1 MHGVTS
7 NEQDIGWTESCKEV
21 SFNIE
26 GEEYLKKARE
36 AGEREEMPASS
47 QAAAIERRNERM
59 THEPPKLKTTLKT
72 PPKQATNPLQFV
84 KVGPCSLYRT
94 AQEQLQ
100 KVQEVKKI
108 KQEVR
113 DDPEDWQSNLDNWKS
128 SRRKRQEHII
138 ERVVEVKKLELEEHD
153 RQRRRNKTFSEMMEE
168 RGNRGR
174 KLSISLA
181 MYNDED
187 ANDLSDLGI
196 GTSSGKSSVSGDT
209 HDDTHSV
216 LSDRDSEIEKSH
228 SDVDNVTDVITS
240 TMITTTLPTT
250 MTTLATTSECNSD
263 NSAIATTIAMMTAET
278 ATAMPTATT
287 TITTS
292 TPTRK
297 IFSGFHDSHS
307 HNQEYDSAT
316 TATMSSPEPE
326 EYTYEGAIRG
336 YVSRVSQN
344 IPRRSLTGIDSKLE
358 ATKSSMNGSK
368 TNLND
373 DSSKSPLSM
382 VKVDILKRREVFE
395 KASQKSSDSKTNNRL
410 SGDFTGTKSIK
421 ERLSSLERQKYETEN
436 GDKTTNKTLNRLSG
450 DMSSIRER
458 LTHLEKQASERE
470 NKSSVHRKLSTED
483 LETVRP
489 LRERLSTLEKYS
501 SSDESSVPTTTNE
514 SRLRNGELTVKT
526 IKDRFSAFNDVARN
540 KDGADKRAPAH
551 ASKHPLCFRDQ
562 ENRVD
567 TSTPSERSSSPD
579 SEYRVPRA
587 VFHRSLDSLDADAS
601 SGPDTF
607 ERVQS
612 LEELD
617 YGRRYPASSS
627 SAELLNDTD
636 REDSGIHTAD
646 VSCSVSQAD
655 EPIDEEIAHHT
666 GGVIVESRR
675 EIIVEERVKLLPSSV
690 SSIIQK
696 DASMPNM
703 TVETPNDITTT
714 THLQFTSPRE
724 AVAVNKGTADSS
736 GKLSTNK
743 SQPHLETT
751 TNPNTS
757 RSYTLVCRAA
767 THPISKVPSR
777 EITSESFSK
786 SQTFGKDAAEL
797 KTDSEPSLNESVV
810 SASLK
815 LSIEQA
821 IPKFVGQM
829 KRQNLVK
836 EHSSSN
842 TLPSP
847 PSSDV
852 ILSAETYQLSFPSV
866 KTITT
871 PIGPSLET
879 NPPFSKPTSSR
890 TISKI
895 PTPLSRKIVKSSPSD
910 SVLISSALKTSPS
923 KESSAS
929 KKSSTNQ
936 TSSPIRRM
944 SETALPTCATI
955 VESSS
960 SPNPAEQFVLPSSPS
975 SRLISGN
982 TRRHE
987 ETLLPAERRR
997 TVVEVCEKVVV
1008 PQGKTPTPP
1017 VTPFITVNR
1026 LINADKQDSVIEE
1039 RIVIEKTDQEEAAA
1053 NRLMTS
1059 IVEHEQHETTEMST
1073 SVEMSA
1079 TIISTNT
1086 VTTKKSTVNSDVHD
1100 PSIAS
1105 IVKST
1110 VDRPLERSANL
1121 NLTKQEIGLVDTL
1134 HNPNPASPI
1143 SKQILPLTLSID
1155 EEIIADQS
1163 FLLNPPTSMEPPKEK
1178 PPPPPVDDDENPSP
1192 EPLKRLNSTRRIKK
1206 ELRTRR
1212 SDFLGIEGQ
1221 VNDDDLESELTLT
1234 KPPDMAAIL
1243 AEERRIEQLH
1253 RRSYDTDSNYEQDS
1267 SHERDSGVELGHV
1280 EDWTKQPVS
1289 PDMSQHSRQSSE
1301 PFGASVTSSE
1311 EDEITKKERE
1321 IMEVL
1326 EKEEQWRYGDIRE
1339 YNSDLGERL
1348 AHKLRELEE
1357 EKMQLEREAILRC
1370 NEDAFR
1376 KKDDNTRK
1384 QEDASSHEQQQQ
1396 QHDETAKQRETQAR
1410 TKEEAKEEEA
1420 KYVGDKRKDAELK
1433 MQSEQLRMQNEIE
1446 EKERRVVDACRKE
1459 ELRIRTMESQI
1470 REQENKAL
1478 VGAGLCNNEDEF
1490 PSGEVLRVEREL
1502 LQLEQEELKR
1512 QRNNLAYREQKQL
1525 RLAEQLQEQWKS
1537 LQDVAQNSIKNTQQ
1551 YKYHTPTVNY
1561 RSSMPNLQFQDLP
1574 RRRPPPPP
1582 IPLTKPRILDQR
1594 QRDVTIRNSR
1604 IPSADS
1610 IPQQVDASIRENA
1623 SATMLANH
1631 AGQQMSRQTLQALS
1645 AVPRPR
1651 IVQGDQWVQRRKSDV
1666 PRGAHDVNYQHWLIQ
1681 EAEQRRINERNQRS
1695 PARKSQP
1702 HVTGTSV
1709 PYNAPTRMDSKPLP
1723 DSIIQTLTQRVQ
1735 NKTQEKPLST
1745 RKRSEQVHTQEHLTT
1760 VQHQS
1765 PQYTLQSQ
1773 KTHNPP
1779 ITSNN
1784 GNQEKMLSVSGKKKC
1799 SHCGEEL
1806 GRGAAMIIESL
1817 RLFYHMECF
1826 KCCVCHVRLGDGLMG
1841 TDVRVRNHKLH
1852 CHNCYSSDDG
1862 VKFSCV

>member
-1 MHGVTS
+1 
-7 NEQDIGWTESCKEV
+7 
-21 SFNIE
+21 
-26 GEEYLKKARE
+26 
-36 AGEREEMPASS
+36 MPASS
-47 QAAAIERRNERM
+47 QTAASERRNERALT

-228 SDVDNVTDVITS
+228 SDVDNATDMTS
-240 TMITTTLPTT
+240 STTT
-250 MTTLATTSECNSD
+250 S
-263 NSAIATTIAMMTAET
+263 
-278 ATAMPTATT
+278 TATT
-287 TITTS
+287 TTAIIASTSATATMTSATTMLTATTDTS
-292 TPTRK
+292 TAIASTTAATATASTARK
-297 IFSGFHDSHS
+297 MFGGAYHGHLN
-307 HNQEYDSAT
+307 HNQEYDSGT
-316 TATMSSPEPE
+316 TATTSSPEPE

-358 ATKSSMNGSK
+358 VAKSSVNGSK

-373 DSSKSPLSM
+373 DSSKSPLSV

-395 KASQKSSDSKTNNRL
+395 KASQKSNDGKTNNRL

-436 GDKTTNKTLNRLSG
+436 GDKATSKTLNRLSG

-470 NKSSVHRKLSTED
+470 SKSSVHRKLSTED

-514 SRLRNGELTVKT
+514 SRSHNGELTART
-526 IKDRFSAFNDVARN
+526 IKDRLSALDASRG
-540 KDGADKRAPAH
+540 KDTMDKRGPVVH
-551 ASKHPLCFRDQ
+551 VGKHPLCFRDP

-617 YGRRYPASSS
+617 YGRQYPASSS

-655 EPIDEEIAHHT
+655 EPIDEEIVQHT
-666 GGVIVESRR
+666 GGAIIERR
-675 EIIVEERVKLLPSSV
+675 EVIEERVKTT
-690 SSIIQK
+690 SIVQE
-696 DASMPNM
+696 DASTSGT
-703 TVETPNDITTT
+703 TVEAPNDTATAN
-714 THLQFTSPRE
+714 HSQFTNHRE
-724 AVAVNKGTADSS
+724 AVAVNKGTADIS

-743 SQPHLETT
+743 SQPQSHIETI
-751 TNPNTS
+751 TNSNTL
-757 RSYTLVCRAA
+757 RSHTSVPRAI
-767 THPISKVPSR
+767 THPSSKVPPR
-777 EITSESFSK
+777 ETTVPESFSK
-786 SQTFGKDAAEL
+786 VRAFGKDTVEF
-797 KTDSEPSLNESVV
+797 KTDCESSPNESVV

-815 LSIEQA
+815 LCIEQA
-821 IPKFVGQM
+821 RPKFVGQA
-829 KRQNLVK
+829 KRQNLSK
-836 EHSSSN
+836 EPLSS
-842 TLPSP
+842 LPQSQP
-847 PSSDV
+847 CSDT
-852 ILSAETYQLSFPSV
+852 IPSAETYQLSFPAV
-866 KTITT
+866 RATTIPT
-871 PIGPSLET
+871 SLPLEAS
-879 NPPFSKPTSSR
+879 PVSKPASCR
-890 TISKI
+890 TTSKI
-895 PTPLSRKIVKSSPSD
+895 PTPLSRKAAKSSPTSPD
-910 SVLISSALKTSPS
+910 SVLISPISKTSPS
-923 KESSAS
+923 KAHSAS
-929 KKSSTNQ
+929 NKPSTSQ
-936 TSSPIRRM
+936 SPCPIRRT
-944 SETALPTCATI
+944 SEPATT
-955 VESSS
+955 VELS
-960 SPNPAEQFVLPSSPS
+960 SPLSPQASSVEPPPSPS
-975 SRLISGN
+975 SRLPPASV
-982 TRRHE
+982 RRHE
-987 ETLLPAERRR
+987 DTLLSPERRR

-1008 PQGKTPTPP
+1008 PQGKAPASPP
-1017 VTPFITVNR
+1017 VTPFITVNCVS
-1026 LINADKQDSVIEE
+1026 ASDKRTTPVAEE
-1039 RIVIEKTDQEEAAA
+1039 RIVIEKADLEEEATAVA
-1053 NRLMTS
+1053 NRPAAPA
-1059 IVEHEQHETTEMST
+1059 VENKQQETTET
-1073 SVEMSA
+1073 SASVGMPA
-1079 TIISTNT
+1079 A
-1086 VTTKKSTVNSDVHD
+1086 VTMKKCDVDVDVHD
-1100 PSIAS
+1100 APNTMVATP
-1105 IVKST
+1105 T
-1110 VDRPLERSANL
+1110 VGQPLERPTNL
-1121 NLTKQEIGLVDTL
+1121 SLAKQEVNLADTL
-1134 HNPNPASPI
+1134 NIPSPTSPI
-1143 SKQILPLTLSID
+1143 SKQILPLTLSNN

-1163 FLLNPPTSMEPPKEK
+1163 FLLSPPTSVEPPKEK
-1178 PPPPPVDDDENPSP
+1178 PPPPPVDVSDEETPPP
-1192 EPLKRLNSTRRIKK
+1192 ELLKRLNSTRRIKK

-1212 SDFLGIEGQ
+1212 SDFLGIEG
-1221 VNDDDLESELTLT
+1221 VNDDDLEPELTLT

-1280 EDWTKQPVS
+1280 EDWAKQPVS

-1321 IMEVL
+1321 IIEVL
-1326 EKEEQWRYGDIRE
+1326 EKEEQWRYGDNRE
-1339 YNSDLGERL
+1339 YNSDLGEKL

-1376 KKDDNTRK
+1376 KRDDSARK
-1384 QEDASSHEQQQQ
+1384 QEDSSHEQPQQ
-1396 QHDETAKQRETQAR
+1396 QHDETAKQRETQAQM
-1410 TKEEAKEEEA
+1410 TEEEA
-1420 KYVGDKRKDAELK
+1420 KYIGDKRKDEELES
-1433 MQSEQLRMQNEIE
+1433 QSEQLRMQNEIE
-1446 EKERRVVDACRKE
+1446 AKERRVADACRKE
-1459 ELRIRTMESQI
+1459 EMRIRTMESQI

-1478 VGAGLCNNEDEF
+1478 VGAGLSSNEDEF

-1512 QRNNLAYREQKQL
+1512 QRNNLVYREQKQL

-1537 LQDVAQNSIKNTQQ
+1537 LQDVAQNSIKNNTQQ
-1551 YKYHTPTVNY
+1551 YKYHTPAVNY
-1561 RSSMPNLQFQDLP
+1561 RSSMPNLQFQDAS

-1582 IPLTKPRILDQR
+1582 IPLSKPRMLDQR

-1623 SATMLANH
+1623 VQTTLGNH
-1631 AGQQMSRQTLQALS
+1631 TGQQMSRQTLQALS

-1709 PYNAPTRMDSKPLP
+1709 PYNAPIRADSKPLP

-1735 NKTQEKPLST
+1735 NKTQEKPLLT
-1745 RKRSEQVHTQEHLTT
+1745 RRRPEQVHNQEHLT

-1773 KTHNPP
+1773 KTQHAP
-1779 ITSNN
+1779 IANNN

>member
-1 MHGVTS
+1 
-7 NEQDIGWTESCKEV
+7 
-21 SFNIE
+21 
-26 GEEYLKKARE
+26 
-36 AGEREEMPASS
+36 MPASS
-47 QAAAIERRNERM
+47 QAAAAERRNEKM
-59 THEPPKLKTTLKT
+59 QTHEPPKLKTTLKT

-181 MYNDED
+181 VYNDED

-228 SDVDNVTDVITS
+228 SDVDNITDVSS
-240 TMITTTLPTT
+240 TTTISTTLPTT
-250 MTTLATTSECNSD
+250 VTTIATTSG
-263 NSAIATTIAMMTAET
+263 IATIATATTMAMTTAE
-278 ATAMPTATT
+278 ATAVIPTATT

-297 IFSGFHDSHS
+297 LFSGFHGSHS

-316 TATMSSPEPE
+316 TATVSSPEPE

-358 ATKSSMNGSK
+358 TTKSSMNGSK

-373 DSSKSPLSM
+373 DSSKSSLSV

-395 KASQKSSDSKTNNRL
+395 KASQKNNDNKTNNRL

-514 SRLRNGELTVKT
+514 SRSRNGELTTRT
-526 IKDRFSAFNDVARN
+526 IKDRFNTFNDVGRN
-540 KDGADKRAPAH
+540 KDVADKRGPAH
-551 ASKHPLCFRDQ
+551 VGKHPLCFRDQ

-579 SEYRVPRA
+579 SEYRIPRA

-666 GGVIVESRR
+666 GGAIVEPRR
-675 EIIVEERVKLLPSSV
+675 EVIVEERIKLLPSSV
-690 SSIIQK
+690 SSMIQE
-696 DASMPNM
+696 DAPNM
-703 TVETPNDITTT
+703 TVEASSDTTT
-714 THLQFTSPRE
+714 ATHLQFTSSRE
-724 AVAVNKGTADSS
+724 AVAVNK
-736 GKLSTNK
+736 
-743 SQPHLETT
+743 
-751 TNPNTS
+751 
-757 RSYTLVCRAA
+757 
-767 THPISKVPSR
+767 
-777 EITSESFSK
+777 
-786 SQTFGKDAAEL
+786 
-797 KTDSEPSLNESVV
+797 
-810 SASLK
+810 
-815 LSIEQA
+815 
-821 IPKFVGQM
+821 
-829 KRQNLVK
+829 
-836 EHSSSN
+836 
-842 TLPSP
+842 
-847 PSSDV
+847 
-852 ILSAETYQLSFPSV
+852 
-866 KTITT
+866 
-871 PIGPSLET
+871 
-879 NPPFSKPTSSR
+879 
-890 TISKI
+890 
-895 PTPLSRKIVKSSPSD
+895 
-910 SVLISSALKTSPS
+910 
-923 KESSAS
+923 
-929 KKSSTNQ
+929 
-936 TSSPIRRM
+936 
-944 SETALPTCATI
+944 
-955 VESSS
+955 
-960 SPNPAEQFVLPSSPS
+960 
-975 SRLISGN
+975 
-982 TRRHE
+982 
-987 ETLLPAERRR
+987 
-997 TVVEVCEKVVV
+997 
-1008 PQGKTPTPP
+1008 
-1017 VTPFITVNR
+1017 
-1026 LINADKQDSVIEE
+1026 E
-1039 RIVIEKTDQEEAAA
+1039 RIVIEKTDQEEATA
-1053 NRLMTS
+1053 NRLVAS
-1059 IVEHEQHETTEMST
+1059 VVEHEQHETTETSI

-1079 TIISTNT
+1079 TTISTNT
-1086 VTTKKSTVNSDVHD
+1086 VTTKKCLVDSDVHD
-1100 PSIAS
+1100 TSSIAT

-1110 VDRPLERSANL
+1110 VDHPLERSANL
-1121 NLTKQEIGLVDTL
+1121 DLTKQEVGLVDTL
-1134 HNPNPASPI
+1134 CISNPASPI
-1143 SKQILPLTLSID
+1143 SKQIPPLTLSND

-1163 FLLNPPTSMEPPKEK
+1163 FLLNPPTSVEPPKEK

-1221 VNDDDLESELTLT
+1221 VNDDDLEPELTLT

-1376 KKDDNTRK
+1376 KKDDNARK

-1396 QHDETAKQRETQAR
+1396 QHDETAKQREIQAR
-1410 TKEEAKEEEA
+1410 TKEEVEKEEA
-1420 KYVGDKRKDAELK
+1420 KYIGDKRKDGELK

-1446 EKERRVVDACRKE
+1446 EKERRVADACRKE

-1478 VGAGLCNNEDEF
+1478 VGAGLRNNEDEF

-1512 QRNNLAYREQKQL
+1512 QRNNLAYHEQKQL

-1551 YKYHTPTVNY
+1551 YKYHTPTMNY

-1574 RRRPPPPP
+1574 RRRPPPPPP

-1623 SATMLANH
+1623 STTMLANH

-1666 PRGAHDVNYQHWLIQ
+1666 PRGAYDVNYQHWLIQ

-1702 HVTGTSV
+1702 HVTGTSIL
-1709 PYNAPTRMDSKPLP
+1709 YNAPTRTDSKPLP

-1773 KTHNPP
+1773 KTHNSP

>member
-1 MHGVTS
+1 
-7 NEQDIGWTESCKEV
+7 
-21 SFNIE
+21 
-26 GEEYLKKARE
+26 
-36 AGEREEMPASS
+36 MPASS
-47 QAAAIERRNERM
+47 QAAATERRNERTL

-84 KVGPCSLYRT
+84 KVGPCSLYQT

-181 MYNDED
+181 MYNDDD

-228 SDVDNVTDVITS
+228 SDVDNITDGISS
-240 TMITTTLPTT
+240 TMTITATLPTT
-250 MTTLATTSECNSD
+250 ATTVTTTSEIA
-263 NSAIATTIAMMTAET
+263 SATITTAE
-278 ATAMPTATT
+278 AITT
-287 TITTS
+287 TSTVTTS

-297 IFSGFHDSHS
+297 VFSGGFHGSHN

-316 TATMSSPEPE
+316 TATTSSPEPE

-368 TNLND
+368 TSLND
-373 DSSKSPLSM
+373 DSTNKSPLSV

-395 KASQKSSDSKTNNRL
+395 KASQKSNDSKTNNRL

-436 GDKTTNKTLNRLSG
+436 GDKAANKSLNRLSG

-501 SSDESSVPTTTNE
+501 SSDESSVPTSTNE
-514 SRLRNGELTVKT
+514 SRSRNGELTART
-526 IKDRFSAFNDVARN
+526 IKDRFISTFNDAGRN
-540 KDGADKRAPAH
+540 KDATDKRGPAH
-551 ASKHPLCFRDQ
+551 VGKHPLCFRDQ

-655 EPIDEEIAHHT
+655 EPIDEEIVHHT
-666 GGVIVESRR
+666 GGTIIEPRR
-675 EIIVEERVKLLPSSV
+675 EVIVEERVKLLPSSAT
-690 SSIIQK
+690 SIVQE
-696 DASMPNM
+696 DTSAANM
-703 TVETPNDITTT
+703 TVEAPNDTTT
-714 THLQFTSPRE
+714 ATHSQFTSSRE

-743 SQPHLETT
+743 SQPHIETT
-751 TNPNTS
+751 TNPNTLQS
-757 RSYTLVCRAA
+757 HTSVSCPA
-767 THPISKVPSR
+767 THPSPNRAPPR
-777 EITSESFSK
+777 EITPESFSK
-786 SQTFGKDAAEL
+786 SRTFGKDAAEL
-797 KTDSEPSLNESVV
+797 KTDSEPNLNESIV

-821 IPKFVGQM
+821 RPKFVGQT

-836 EHSSSN
+836 EHFSTN
-842 TLPSP
+842 ALPSP
-847 PSSDV
+847 APLDV
-852 ILSAETYQLSFPSV
+852 VLSAETYQLSFPSV
-866 KTITT
+866 RTTT
-871 PIGPSLET
+871 PIGPTVEANPSL
-879 NPPFSKPTSSR
+879 SKPTSSR

-895 PTPLSRKIVKSSPSD
+895 PTPLSRKIAKSSSGQD
-910 SVLISSALKTSPS
+910 SVLTTSALKASPS
-923 KESSAS
+923 KAS
-929 KKSSTNQ
+929 NKSLTTYQ
-936 TSSPIRRM
+936 TSSPIWRT
-944 SETALPTCATI
+944 SETTLPTSS
-955 VESSS
+955 VEFFS
-960 SPNPAEQFVLPSSPS
+960 SPTSIQSSPTEQPVLPSSPS
-975 SRLISGN
+975 SKLVSGN
-982 TRRHE
+982 ARCHE
-987 ETLLPAERRR
+987 ETSLLPAERRR

-1008 PQGKTPTPP
+1008 PQGKTPTTPP
-1017 VTPFITVNR
+1017 VTPFITVNH
-1026 LINADKQDSVIEE
+1026 LTHAGDKHGSVTEE

-1053 NRLMTS
+1053 NRLVAS
-1059 IVEHEQHETTEMST
+1059 AVLHEQHETTETSST
-1073 SVEMSA
+1073 SVEMPITTTVPTKKGVDSD
-1079 TIISTNT
+1079 IRDMSSVIST
-1086 VTTKKSTVNSDVHD
+1086 
-1100 PSIAS
+1100 A
-1105 IVKST
+1105 
-1110 VDRPLERSANL
+1110 DRPANQAL
-1121 NLTKQEIGLVDTL
+1121 VKQEVGLVDGL
-1134 HNPNPASPI
+1134 RISSPASPI
-1143 SKQILPLTLSID
+1143 SKPILPLTLSND
-1155 EEIIADQS
+1155 EEIIADQP
-1163 FLLNPPTSMEPPKEK
+1163 FLLNPPTSVEPPKEK
-1178 PPPPPVDDDENPSP
+1178 PPPPPVDDDENPSS

-1206 ELRTRR
+1206 ELRSRR

-1221 VNDDDLESELTLT
+1221 VNDDDLEPELTLT

-1280 EDWTKQPVS
+1280 EDWAKQPVS

-1326 EKEEQWRYGDIRE
+1326 EKEEQWRYGDNRE

-1357 EKMQLEREAILRC
+1357 EKKRLEREAILLRC

-1376 KKDDNTRK
+1376 KKDDSNARK
-1384 QEDASSHEQQQQ
+1384 QEDVSSHEQQQQ
-1396 QHDETAKQRETQAR
+1396 QNSDETAKQRETQAR
-1410 TKEEAKEEEA
+1410 TKKEQEEEEEEEA
-1420 KYVGDKRKDAELK
+1420 KYVGDKRKDVGELK

-1446 EKERRVVDACRKE
+1446 EKERRVADACRKE

-1470 REQENKAL
+1470 REQESKAL
-1478 VGAGLCNNEDEF
+1478 VGAGLRNNEDEF

-1551 YKYHTPTVNY
+1551 YKYHAPTVNY
-1561 RSSMPNLQFQDLP
+1561 RSSMPNLQFQELP

-1582 IPLTKPRILDQR
+1582 IPLSKPRILDQR

-1623 SATMLANH
+1623 SATTLASH
-1631 AGQQMSRQTLQALS
+1631 VGQQMSRQTLQALS

-1666 PRGAHDVNYQHWLIQ
+1666 PRNAHDVNYQHWLIQ

-1702 HVTGTSV
+1702 HITGTSV
-1709 PYNAPTRMDSKPLP
+1709 PYNTPTRTDSKPLP

-1745 RKRSEQVHTQEHLTT
+1745 RKRSEHVHTQEHLQHQPP
-1760 VQHQS
+1760 VQHQ
-1765 PQYTLQSQ
+1765 QYTLQSQ
-1773 KTHNPP
+1773 KTQHTP
-1779 ITSNN
+1779 ITNNN

>member
-1 MHGVTS
+1 
-7 NEQDIGWTESCKEV
+7 
-21 SFNIE
+21 
-26 GEEYLKKARE
+26 
-36 AGEREEMPASS
+36 MPASS
-47 QAAAIERRNERM
+47 QTAATERRNERTQ

-174 KLSISLA
+174 KMSISLA

-216 LSDRDSEIEKSH
+216 LSDRDSEIEKNH
-228 SDVDNVTDVITS
+228 SDVDNVTD
-240 TMITTTLPTT
+240 ITTSIATT
-250 MTTLATTSECNSD
+250 ATTLTTTAITIATSSEAASTASTTTTTTTETTTPMSTVIATTS
-263 NSAIATTIAMMTAET
+263 AT
-278 ATAMPTATT
+278 PTT
-287 TITTS
+287 TTS
-292 TPTRK
+292 PARK
-297 IFSGFHDSHS
+297 VFGGGFHGN
-307 HNQEYDSAT
+307 HNHIQEYDSAN
-316 TATMSSPEPE
+316 TATTSSPEPE

-344 IPRRSLTGIDSKLE
+344 IPRRSVTGIDSKLD
-358 ATKSSMNGSK
+358 TVKSSLNGSK

-373 DSSKSPLSM
+373 DSDKSPLSV

-395 KASQKSSDSKTNNRL
+395 KASQKNSDNKMNNRL

-436 GDKTTNKTLNRLSG
+436 GDKVANKSLNRLSG

-470 NKSSVHRKLSTED
+470 SKSSVHRKLSTED
-483 LETVRP
+483 METVRP

-501 SSDESSVPTTTNE
+501 SSDESSVPAATNE
-514 SRLRNGELTVKT
+514 TRSHNGELSART
-526 IKDRFSAFNDVARN
+526 IKDRLSALDTTRS
-540 KDGADKRAPAH
+540 KDATDKRGPAH
-551 ASKHPLCFRDQ
+551 VGKHPLCFRDP

-655 EPIDEEIAHHT
+655 EPIDEEIVQHT
-666 GGVIVESRR
+666 SSSAIVERR
-675 EIIVEERVKLLPSSV
+675 EVTVEERVKATSAVQEDTPAPSTT
-690 SSIIQK
+690 IE
-696 DASMPNM
+696 AS
-703 TVETPNDITTT
+703 NDTTATT
-714 THLQFTSPRE
+714 THSQFANRE
-724 AVAVNKGTADSS
+724 AAAVNK
-736 GKLSTNK
+736 
-743 SQPHLETT
+743 
-751 TNPNTS
+751 
-757 RSYTLVCRAA
+757 
-767 THPISKVPSR
+767 
-777 EITSESFSK
+777 
-786 SQTFGKDAAEL
+786 
-797 KTDSEPSLNESVV
+797 
-810 SASLK
+810 
-815 LSIEQA
+815 
-821 IPKFVGQM
+821 
-829 KRQNLVK
+829 
-836 EHSSSN
+836 
-842 TLPSP
+842 
-847 PSSDV
+847 
-852 ILSAETYQLSFPSV
+852 
-866 KTITT
+866 
-871 PIGPSLET
+871 
-879 NPPFSKPTSSR
+879 
-890 TISKI
+890 
-895 PTPLSRKIVKSSPSD
+895 
-910 SVLISSALKTSPS
+910 
-923 KESSAS
+923 
-929 KKSSTNQ
+929 
-936 TSSPIRRM
+936 
-944 SETALPTCATI
+944 
-955 VESSS
+955 
-960 SPNPAEQFVLPSSPS
+960 
-975 SRLISGN
+975 
-982 TRRHE
+982 
-987 ETLLPAERRR
+987 
-997 TVVEVCEKVVV
+997 
-1008 PQGKTPTPP
+1008 
-1017 VTPFITVNR
+1017 
-1026 LINADKQDSVIEE
+1026 E
-1039 RIVIEKTDQEEAAA
+1039 RIVIEKADQEEAAA
-1053 NRLMTS
+1053 VAAIRPAAS
-1059 IVEHEQHETTEMST
+1059 AVEHEQHETTETTT
-1073 SVEMSA
+1073 SAGMPA
-1079 TIISTNT
+1079 ITTTTTITTTTRKCVLDTDVHETPTT
-1086 VTTKKSTVNSDVHD
+1086 VVTSTVNHS
-1100 PSIAS
+1100 
-1105 IVKST
+1105 
-1110 VDRPLERSANL
+1110 LERPANL
-1121 NLTKQEIGLVDTL
+1121 SLAKQEANLVDAL
-1134 HNPNPASPI
+1134 NVPSPVSPI
-1143 SKQILPLTLSID
+1143 SKQILPLTLSND

-1163 FLLNPPTSMEPPKEK
+1163 FLLNPPTSVEPPKEK
-1178 PPPPPVDDDENPSP
+1178 PPPPPVDISDDENPPP

-1212 SDFLGIEGQ
+1212 SDFLGIEG
-1221 VNDDDLESELTLT
+1221 VNDDDLEPELTLT

-1280 EDWTKQPVS
+1280 EDWAKQPVS

-1321 IMEVL
+1321 IIEVL
-1326 EKEEQWRYGDIRE
+1326 EKEEQWRYGDNRE

-1376 KKDDNTRK
+1376 KKDDNARK
-1384 QEDASSHEQQQQ
+1384 QEDASAHEQQQQ
-1396 QHDETAKQRETQAR
+1396 QQQQQHETAKQREAQAR
-1410 TKEEAKEEEA
+1410 TTEEEA
-1420 KYVGDKRKDAELK
+1420 KYVGDKRKDEAREI
-1433 MQSEQLRMQNEIE
+1433 QSGQLRMQNEIE
-1446 EKERRVVDACRKE
+1446 EKERRVADACRKE
-1459 ELRIRTMESQI
+1459 EMRIRSMESQI
-1470 REQENKAL
+1470 REQESKAL
-1478 VGAGLCNNEDEF
+1478 VGAGLSNNEDEF

-1537 LQDVAQNSIKNTQQ
+1537 LQDVAQNSVKNTQQ
-1551 YKYHTPTVNY
+1551 YKYHTPATVNY
-1561 RSSMPNLQFQDLP
+1561 RSSMPNLQFQDMS

-1582 IPLTKPRILDQR
+1582 VPLNKPRMPDQR

-1610 IPQQVDASIRENA
+1610 IPQQVDAAIRESA
-1623 SATMLANH
+1623 SATNH

-1666 PRGAHDVNYQHWLIQ
+1666 PRGAHDVNYQHWIIQ

-1709 PYNAPTRMDSKPLP
+1709 LYNVPTRTDSKPLP

-1735 NKTQEKPLST
+1735 NKTQEKPLSA
-1745 RKRSEQVHTQEHLTT
+1745 RRRPEQVHSQEHLSTM
-1760 VQHQS
+1760 QPQ
-1765 PQYTLQSQ
+1765 QYTLQSQ
-1773 KTHNPP
+1773 KTQHAPVAN
-1779 ITSNN
+1779 TN

>member
-1 MHGVTS
+1 
-7 NEQDIGWTESCKEV
+7 
-21 SFNIE
+21 
-26 GEEYLKKARE
+26 
-36 AGEREEMPASS
+36 MPASS
-47 QAAAIERRNERM
+47 QTAASERRNERVL

-153 RQRRRNKTFSEMMEE
+153 RLRRKNKTFSEMMEE

-228 SDVDNVTDVITS
+228 SDVDNTIDVAS
-240 TMITTTLPTT
+240 STTTSIATLTT
-250 MTTLATTSECNSD
+250 TAATIATTSVT
-263 NSAIATTIAMMTAET
+263 ATIASVA
-278 ATAMPTATT
+278 TATT
-287 TITTS
+287 TADTSKTIESTITPMTTTATTTVPVTTTS
-292 TPTRK
+292 TARK
-297 IFSGFHDSHS
+297 TFGGGFHGNLN
-307 HNQEYDSAT
+307 HNQEYDSGT
-316 TATMSSPEPE
+316 TATTSSPEPE

-344 IPRRSLTGIDSKLE
+344 IPRRSLTGIDSKLDM
-358 ATKSSMNGSK
+358 AKSSLNGSK

-373 DSSKSPLSM
+373 ENSKSPLSM

-395 KASQKSSDSKTNNRL
+395 KASQKSDSKANNRL
-410 SGDFTGTKSIK
+410 SSDFTGTKSIK

-436 GDKTTNKTLNRLSG
+436 SDKATSKTLNRLSG

-470 NKSSVHRKLSTED
+470 SKSSVHRKLSTED

-514 SRLRNGELTVKT
+514 SRSHNGEFTART
-526 IKDRFSAFNDVARN
+526 IKDRLSALDVARS
-540 KDGADKRAPAH
+540 KDATEKREPAH
-551 ASKHPLCFRDQ
+551 VGKHPLCFRDQ

-617 YGRRYPASSS
+617 YGRQYPASSS

-655 EPIDEEIAHHT
+655 EPIDEEIVQHT
-666 GGVIVESRR
+666 SGTIVERR
-675 EIIVEERVKLLPSSV
+675 EVEERIKTMSV
-690 SSIIQK
+690 IQE
-696 DASMPNM
+696 DALASGMI
-703 TVETPNDITTT
+703 VEAPNDTATTRS
-714 THLQFTSPRE
+714 QFTSHRE
-724 AVAVNKGTADSS
+724 AVAVNKGTADTS
-736 GKLSTNK
+736 GELSTNK
-743 SQPHLETT
+743 SQSQARIEAI
-751 TNPNTS
+751 TNSNTL
-757 RSYTLVCRAA
+757 RSHISVPRAI
-767 THPISKVPSR
+767 THPSPKIPPR
-777 EITSESFSK
+777 EITIPENLSK
-786 SQTFGKDAAEL
+786 LRAFGKDAAEF
-797 KTDSEPSLNESVV
+797 KTDSELSPNESIV

-815 LSIEQA
+815 ISIEQA
-821 IPKFVGQM
+821 RPKFIGQA
-829 KRQNLVK
+829 KRQNPPK
-836 EHSSSN
+836 EHLSN
-842 TLPSP
+842 LPQP
-847 PSSDV
+847 QPCLETIPV
-852 ILSAETYQLSFPSV
+852 AETYQLSFPSV
-866 KTITT
+866 RLTT
-871 PIGPSLET
+871 VPTSLSPEAS
-879 NPPFSKPTSSR
+879 PVSKPASCR
-890 TISKI
+890 TTSKI
-895 PTPLSRKIVKSSPSD
+895 PTPLPRKTAKSSPTSPDSVLTSLVPKSSPSK
-910 SVLISSALKTSPS
+910 AHN
-923 KESSAS
+923 ANN
-929 KKSSTNQ
+929 KSSTSQSPCSTRRTSSETTAVEISSPVSPSQ
-936 TSSPIRRM
+936 TSS
-944 SETALPTCATI
+944 
-955 VESSS
+955 
-960 SPNPAEQFVLPSSPS
+960 AEVSPS
-975 SRLISGN
+975 SRLPAASA
-982 TRRHE
+982 RRHDDA
-987 ETLLPAERRR
+987 LLPAERRR

-1008 PQGKTPTPP
+1008 PQGKAPMTPP

-1026 LINADKQDSVIEE
+1026 VNTVDKRTTSVAEE
-1039 RIVIEKTDQEEAAA
+1039 RIVIEKADQEEEAATTAA
-1053 NRLMTS
+1053 NRPVVPA
-1059 IVEHEQHETTEMST
+1059 VEHKHQETTET
-1073 SVEMSA
+1073 SANVVKKKCDVDIDMHDAPNAMVA
-1079 TIISTNT
+1079 T
-1086 VTTKKSTVNSDVHD
+1086 
-1100 PSIAS
+1100 P
-1105 IVKST
+1105 T
-1110 VDRPLERSANL
+1110 VDHPLERPTNL
-1121 NLTKQEIGLVDTL
+1121 SLAKQEVSLVDALNT
-1134 HNPNPASPI
+1134 PNPTSPI
-1143 SKQILPLTLSID
+1143 SKQFLPLTLSND
-1155 EEIIADQS
+1155 EEIIADQP
-1163 FLLNPPTSMEPPKEK
+1163 FLLSPPTSVEPPKEK
-1178 PPPPPVDDDENPSP
+1178 PPPPPVDVSDDDNPPP

-1212 SDFLGIEGQ
+1212 SDFLGIEG
-1221 VNDDDLESELTLT
+1221 VNDEDFEPELTLT

-1280 EDWTKQPVS
+1280 EDWAKQPVS

-1321 IMEVL
+1321 IIEVL
-1326 EKEEQWRYGDIRE
+1326 EKEEQWRYGDNRE
-1339 YNSDLGERL
+1339 YNSDLGEKL

-1376 KKDDNTRK
+1376 KRDDARK
-1384 QEDASSHEQQQQ
+1384 QEDASSHEQSQQ
-1396 QHDETAKQRETQAR
+1396 QHDETAKQREIQVR
-1410 TKEEAKEEEA
+1410 TTEKEA
-1420 KYVGDKRKDAELK
+1420 KYIGDKRKDEELET
-1433 MQSEQLRMQNEIE
+1433 QSEQLRMQNEIE
-1446 EKERRVVDACRKE
+1446 EKERRVADACRKE
-1459 ELRIRTMESQI
+1459 EMRIRTMESQI
-1470 REQENKAL
+1470 REQESKAL
-1478 VGAGLCNNEDEF
+1478 VGAGLSSNEDEF

-1537 LQDVAQNSIKNTQQ
+1537 LQDVAQNSIKSTQQ
-1551 YKYHTPTVNY
+1551 YKYHTPAVNY
-1561 RSSMPNLQFQDLP
+1561 RSSMPNLQFQDAP

-1582 IPLTKPRILDQR
+1582 IPLTKPRMLDQR

-1610 IPQQVDASIRENA
+1610 IPQQVDASIRESA
-1623 SATMLANH
+1623 STTTLGNH
-1631 AGQQMSRQTLQALS
+1631 TGQQMSRQTLQALS

-1666 PRGAHDVNYQHWLIQ
+1666 PRGANDVNYQHWLIQ

-1709 PYNAPTRMDSKPLP
+1709 PYNAPIRTDSKPLP

-1735 NKTQEKPLST
+1735 SKTQEKPLLT
-1745 RKRSEQVHTQEHLTT
+1745 RRRPEQVHNQEHLT

-1765 PQYTLQSQ
+1765 SQYTLQSQ
-1773 KTHNPP
+1773 KTQHTP
-1779 ITSNN
+1779 IANN
-1784 GNQEKMLSVSGKKKC
+1784 SGNQEKMLSVSGKKKC

>member
-1 MHGVTS
+1 
-7 NEQDIGWTESCKEV
+7 
-21 SFNIE
+21 
-26 GEEYLKKARE
+26 
-36 AGEREEMPASS
+36 MPASS
-47 QAAAIERRNERM
+47 QTAASERRNERVQ

-228 SDVDNVTDVITS
+228 SDVDNATDMTS
-240 TMITTTLPTT
+240 STSIATVTTTTT
-250 MTTLATTSECNSD
+250 VVTTS
-263 NSAIATTIAMMTAET
+263 
-278 ATAMPTATT
+278 ATT
-287 TITTS
+287 TIASATTTAMATTADTS
-292 TPTRK
+292 TAMVSTVAPTTTTPTATSTARK
-297 IFSGFHDSHS
+297 MFSGGFHSNLN
-307 HNQEYDSAT
+307 HNQEYDSGT
-316 TATMSSPEPE
+316 TATTSSPEPE

-344 IPRRSLTGIDSKLE
+344 IPRKSLTGIDFKLE
-358 ATKSSMNGSK
+358 AAKSSVNGSK
-368 TNLND
+368 TNLSD
-373 DSSKSPLSM
+373 DSSKSPLSV

-395 KASQKSSDSKTNNRL
+395 KASQKSNDNKTNNRL

-436 GDKTTNKTLNRLSG
+436 SDNKLANKTLNRLSG

-470 NKSSVHRKLSTED
+470 SKSSVHRKLSTED
-483 LETVRP
+483 IETVRP

-514 SRLRNGELTVKT
+514 SRSHNGELTART
-526 IKDRFSAFNDVARN
+526 IKDRLSALDAARG
-540 KDGADKRAPAH
+540 KDTTDKRGPAH
-551 ASKHPLCFRDQ
+551 VGKHPLCFRDQ

-617 YGRRYPASSS
+617 YGRQYPASSS

-655 EPIDEEIAHHT
+655 EPIDEEMVH
-666 GGVIVESRR
+666 GGAVVERR
-675 EIIVEERVKLLPSSV
+675 EIAIEERIKTMSV
-690 SSIIQK
+690 IQE
-696 DASMPNM
+696 DALASGT
-703 TVETPNDITTT
+703 TVEAPNDTATVI
-714 THLQFTSPRE
+714 HSQFTNRE
-724 AVAVNKGTADSS
+724 AVAVNK
-736 GKLSTNK
+736 
-743 SQPHLETT
+743 
-751 TNPNTS
+751 
-757 RSYTLVCRAA
+757 
-767 THPISKVPSR
+767 
-777 EITSESFSK
+777 
-786 SQTFGKDAAEL
+786 
-797 KTDSEPSLNESVV
+797 
-810 SASLK
+810 
-815 LSIEQA
+815 
-821 IPKFVGQM
+821 
-829 KRQNLVK
+829 
-836 EHSSSN
+836 
-842 TLPSP
+842 
-847 PSSDV
+847 
-852 ILSAETYQLSFPSV
+852 
-866 KTITT
+866 
-871 PIGPSLET
+871 
-879 NPPFSKPTSSR
+879 
-890 TISKI
+890 
-895 PTPLSRKIVKSSPSD
+895 
-910 SVLISSALKTSPS
+910 
-923 KESSAS
+923 
-929 KKSSTNQ
+929 
-936 TSSPIRRM
+936 
-944 SETALPTCATI
+944 
-955 VESSS
+955 
-960 SPNPAEQFVLPSSPS
+960 
-975 SRLISGN
+975 
-982 TRRHE
+982 
-987 ETLLPAERRR
+987 
-997 TVVEVCEKVVV
+997 
-1008 PQGKTPTPP
+1008 
-1017 VTPFITVNR
+1017 
-1026 LINADKQDSVIEE
+1026 E
-1039 RIVIEKTDQEEAAA
+1039 RIVIEKADQEEEAAA
-1053 NRLMTS
+1053 AATTAAAAAVANRPAAPA
-1059 IVEHEQHETTEMST
+1059 VEHKQQETAEMLT
-1073 SVEMSA
+1073 SVGMPA
-1079 TIISTNT
+1079 AAAI
-1086 VTTKKSTVNSDVHD
+1086 VTMKKCDADIDVHD
-1100 PSIAS
+1100 APNA
-1105 IVKST
+1105 T
-1110 VDRPLERSANL
+1110 VVTPTADHPLERPTNL
-1121 NLTKQEIGLVDTL
+1121 SLTKQEVGLADA
-1134 HNPNPASPI
+1134 PNIPSPPSPN
-1143 SKQILPLTLSID
+1143 SKQILPLTLAND
-1155 EEIIADQS
+1155 EEIIADQP
-1163 FLLNPPTSMEPPKEK
+1163 FLLSPPTSVEPPKEK
-1178 PPPPPVDDDENPSP
+1178 PPPPPVDVSDDENRPP

-1212 SDFLGIEGQ
+1212 SDFLGIEGI
-1221 VNDDDLESELTLT
+1221 NDDDLEPELTLT

-1280 EDWTKQPVS
+1280 EDWAKQPVS

-1321 IMEVL
+1321 IIEVL
-1326 EKEEQWRYGDIRE
+1326 EKEEQWRYGDNRE
-1339 YNSDLGERL
+1339 YNSDLGEKL

-1376 KKDDNTRK
+1376 KRDDNARK
-1384 QEDASSHEQQQQ
+1384 QEDASSHEQTLQQ
-1396 QHDETAKQRETQAR
+1396 QHDDETAKQRETQAR
-1410 TKEEAKEEEA
+1410 TTEEEA
-1420 KYVGDKRKDAELK
+1420 KYIGDKRKDEELET
-1433 MQSEQLRMQNEIE
+1433 QPEQLRMQNEIE
-1446 EKERRVVDACRKE
+1446 EKERRVADACRKE
-1459 ELRIRTMESQI
+1459 EMRIRTMESQI
-1470 REQENKAL
+1470 REQESKAL
-1478 VGAGLCNNEDEF
+1478 VGAGLSSNEDEF

-1537 LQDVAQNSIKNTQQ
+1537 LQDVAQNSIKNTPQ
-1551 YKYHTPTVNY
+1551 YKYHTPAVNY
-1561 RSSMPNLQFQDLP
+1561 RSSMPNLQFQDVP

-1582 IPLTKPRILDQR
+1582 PPSIPLTKPRMLDQR

-1610 IPQQVDASIRENA
+1610 IPQQVDSSIRENGP
-1623 SATMLANH
+1623 TTTLGNH
-1631 AGQQMSRQTLQALS
+1631 TGQQMSRQTLQALS

-1709 PYNAPTRMDSKPLP
+1709 PYNAPIRTDSKPLP

-1735 NKTQEKPLST
+1735 NKTHEKPLLT
-1745 RKRSEQVHTQEHLTT
+1745 RRRPEQVHNQEHLT

-1773 KTHNPP
+1773 KSQHAP
-1779 ITSNN
+1779 IANNN

>member
-1 MHGVTS
+1 
-7 NEQDIGWTESCKEV
+7 
-21 SFNIE
+21 
-26 GEEYLKKARE
+26 
-36 AGEREEMPASS
+36 MPASS
-47 QAAAIERRNERM
+47 QTAATERRNERNER
-59 THEPPKLKTTLKT
+59 TLPHEPPKLKTTLKT

-228 SDVDNVTDVITS
+228 SDVDNATDMTSS
-240 TMITTTLPTT
+240 TMTSIATTTT
-250 MTTLATTSECNSD
+250 ATIAST
-263 NSAIATTIAMMTAET
+263 SAIATIAS
-278 ATAMPTATT
+278 ATT
-287 TITTS
+287 ATITTVDTNTAVS
-292 TPTRK
+292 SIDPTTTTASVAIASVTTTSAATRK
-297 IFSGFHDSHS
+297 MFGSSFHDNLN
-307 HNQEYDSAT
+307 HNQEYDSGT
-316 TATMSSPEPE
+316 TATTSSPEPE

-358 ATKSSMNGSK
+358 TAKSSINGSK

-373 DSSKSPLSM
+373 DNSKSPLSM

-395 KASQKSSDSKTNNRL
+395 KASQKSNDSKTNNRL

-421 ERLSSLERQKYETEN
+421 ERLSSLERQKYETETS
-436 GDKTTNKTLNRLSG
+436 DKIANKTFNRLSG
-450 DMSSIRER
+450 DMNSIRER
-458 LTHLEKQASERE
+458 FTHLEKQASERE

-501 SSDESSVPTTTNE
+501 SSDESSVPITTNE
-514 SRLRNGELTVKT
+514 SRSHNGELTART
-526 IKDRFSAFNDVARN
+526 IKDRLSALDAARS
-540 KDGADKRAPAH
+540 KDATDKRGPAH
-551 ASKHPLCFRDQ
+551 VGKHPLCFRDQ

-617 YGRRYPASSS
+617 YGRQYPASSS

-655 EPIDEEIAHHT
+655 EPIDEEIVQHT
-666 GGVIVESRR
+666 VAGAIVERR
-675 EIIVEERVKLLPSSV
+675 DVAVEERIKAMPVVQENASTSSTT
-690 SSIIQK
+690 I
-696 DASMPNM
+696 
-703 TVETPNDITTT
+703 ETPNDTITAI
-714 THLQFTSPRE
+714 HSQFTSHRE
-724 AVAVNKGTADSS
+724 AVAVNKGTADTS
-736 GKLSTNK
+736 GELSTNK
-743 SQPHLETT
+743 SQPQARVETI
-751 TNPNTS
+751 TNSSTLRSHTS
-757 RSYTLVCRAA
+757 VPRAI
-767 THPISKVPSR
+767 THPSPKIPLRETISENLPKSR
-777 EITSESFSK
+777 A
-786 SQTFGKDAAEL
+786 FGKDAVEF
-797 KTDSEPSLNESVV
+797 KTDSESSLNESVV

-821 IPKFVGQM
+821 RPKFLGQA
-829 KRQNLVK
+829 KRQNLSK
-836 EHSSSN
+836 EHLT
-842 TLPSP
+842 TLSQ
-847 PSSDV
+847 SQSDV
-852 ILSAETYQLSFPSV
+852 IPSAETYQLSFPSIRV
-866 KTITT
+866 TT
-871 PIGPSLET
+871 VPT
-879 NPPFSKPTSSR
+879 NLSPESSPVSKPTSCR
-890 TISKI
+890 TTSKI
-895 PTPLSRKIVKSSPSD
+895 PTPLSRKTTKVSSPTSSD
-910 SVLISSALKTSPS
+910 SVLASPGPKASPS
-923 KESSAS
+923 GKVLSANN
-929 KKSSTNQ
+929 KPSTSQ
-936 TSSPIRRM
+936 SPCSVRRTSEIATVETYSPM
-944 SETALPTCATI
+944 FSQANSAELP
-955 VESSS
+955 
-960 SPNPAEQFVLPSSPS
+960 PSPS
-975 SRLISGN
+975 RLPPTN
-982 TRRHE
+982 ARDQE

-1008 PQGKTPTPP
+1008 PQGKAPTTPP

-1026 LINADKQDSVIEE
+1026 VSAADKRTTPVTEE
-1039 RIVIEKTDQEEAAA
+1039 RIVIEKADQKEETVAAA
-1053 NRLMTS
+1053 NHPAAPA
-1059 IVEHEQHETTEMST
+1059 VEHKQQETSETST
-1073 SVEMSA
+1073 GVGMPAA
-1079 TIISTNT
+1079 TVITMKKCDVDIDMHDAPDAT
-1086 VTTKKSTVNSDVHD
+1086 VATPT
-1100 PSIAS
+1100 A
-1105 IVKST
+1105 
-1110 VDRPLERSANL
+1110 DRPLERPANL
-1121 NLTKQEIGLVDTL
+1121 SLAKQEVSLVDAL
-1134 HNPNPASPI
+1134 SIPSPASPI
-1143 SKQILPLTLSID
+1143 SKQILPLTLSNG
-1155 EEIIADQS
+1155 EEIIADQP
-1163 FLLNPPTSMEPPKEK
+1163 FLLSPPTSVEPPKEK
-1178 PPPPPVDDDENPSP
+1178 PPPPPVDISDDDNHPP

-1221 VNDDDLESELTLT
+1221 INDDDLEPELTLT

-1280 EDWTKQPVS
+1280 EDWAKQPVS

-1321 IMEVL
+1321 IIEVL
-1326 EKEEQWRYGDIRE
+1326 EKEEQWRYGDNRE

-1376 KKDDNTRK
+1376 KRDDNTRK
-1384 QEDASSHEQQQQ
+1384 QEDASSHEQSQQ
-1396 QHDETAKQRETQAR
+1396 QHDETAKQREAQVR
-1410 TKEEAKEEEA
+1410 TTEEEA
-1420 KYVGDKRKDAELK
+1420 KYVGDKRKDEELET
-1433 MQSEQLRMQNEIE
+1433 QSEQLRMQNEIE
-1446 EKERRVVDACRKE
+1446 EKERRVADACRKE
-1459 ELRIRTMESQI
+1459 EMRIRTMESQI
-1470 REQENKAL
+1470 REQESKAL
-1478 VGAGLCNNEDEF
+1478 VGAGLSNNEDEF

-1512 QRNNLAYREQKQL
+1512 QRSNLAYREQKQL

-1551 YKYHTPTVNY
+1551 YKYHAPTVNY
-1561 RSSMPNLQFQDLP
+1561 RSSMPNLQFQDAP

-1582 IPLTKPRILDQR
+1582 PISLSKPRMLDQR

-1610 IPQQVDASIRENA
+1610 IPQQVDASIRESA
-1623 SATMLANH
+1623 STTTLGSH

-1645 AVPRPR
+1645 AAPRPR

-1709 PYNAPTRMDSKPLP
+1709 LYNAPTRTDSKPLP

-1735 NKTQEKPLST
+1735 NKTQEKPLLT
-1745 RKRSEQVHTQEHLTT
+1745 RRRPEPVHNQEHLT

-1773 KTHNPP
+1773 KTQHAP
-1779 ITSNN
+1779 IANSN

>member
-1 MHGVTS
+1 
-7 NEQDIGWTESCKEV
+7 
-21 SFNIE
+21 
-26 GEEYLKKARE
+26 
-36 AGEREEMPASS
+36 MPASS
-47 QAAAIERRNERM
+47 QTAASERRNERVL

-153 RQRRRNKTFSEMMEE
+153 RLRRKNKTFSEMMEE

-181 MYNDED
+181 MYNEED

-216 LSDRDSEIEKSH
+216 LSDRDSEIEKNH
-228 SDVDNVTDVITS
+228 SDVDNTIDMTSSTTTSIATS
-240 TMITTTLPTT
+240 TTTTTT
-250 MTTLATTSECNSD
+250 AAVTIATTS
-263 NSAIATTIAMMTAET
+263 IATTVT
-278 ATAMPTATT
+278 TATT
-287 TITTS
+287 TADTSTTITSTIAPMTTTATTTVTTTS
-292 TPTRK
+292 TARK
-297 IFSGFHDSHS
+297 MFGRGFHGNLN
-307 HNQEYDSAT
+307 HNQEYDSGT
-316 TATMSSPEPE
+316 TATTSSPEPE

-344 IPRRSLTGIDSKLE
+344 IPRRSLTGIDSKLD
-358 ATKSSMNGSK
+358 ATKSSVNGSK

-373 DSSKSPLSM
+373 DSSKSPLSV
-382 VKVDILKRREVFE
+382 VKVDILKRREMFE

-421 ERLSSLERQKYETEN
+421 ERLSSLERQKYEMEN
-436 GDKTTNKTLNRLSG
+436 GDKATNKTLNRLSG

-470 NKSSVHRKLSTED
+470 SKSSVHRKLSTED
-483 LETVRP
+483 VETVRP

-514 SRLRNGELTVKT
+514 SRSHNGELTART
-526 IKDRFSAFNDVARN
+526 IKDRLSALDVARS
-540 KDGADKRAPAH
+540 KDATEKRGPAH
-551 ASKHPLCFRDQ
+551 VNKHPLCFRDQ

-617 YGRRYPASSS
+617 YGRQYPASSS

-655 EPIDEEIAHHT
+655 EPIDEEIVQHT
-666 GGVIVESRR
+666 SGTIVERR
-675 EIIVEERVKLLPSSV
+675 EVEERVKTMSV
-690 SSIIQK
+690 IQE
-696 DASMPNM
+696 DALASG
-703 TVETPNDITTT
+703 TLVEAPNDTATTRS
-714 THLQFTSPRE
+714 QFTSHRE
-724 AVAVNKGTADSS
+724 AVAVNK
-736 GKLSTNK
+736 
-743 SQPHLETT
+743 
-751 TNPNTS
+751 
-757 RSYTLVCRAA
+757 
-767 THPISKVPSR
+767 
-777 EITSESFSK
+777 
-786 SQTFGKDAAEL
+786 
-797 KTDSEPSLNESVV
+797 
-810 SASLK
+810 
-815 LSIEQA
+815 
-821 IPKFVGQM
+821 
-829 KRQNLVK
+829 
-836 EHSSSN
+836 
-842 TLPSP
+842 
-847 PSSDV
+847 
-852 ILSAETYQLSFPSV
+852 
-866 KTITT
+866 
-871 PIGPSLET
+871 
-879 NPPFSKPTSSR
+879 
-890 TISKI
+890 
-895 PTPLSRKIVKSSPSD
+895 
-910 SVLISSALKTSPS
+910 
-923 KESSAS
+923 
-929 KKSSTNQ
+929 
-936 TSSPIRRM
+936 
-944 SETALPTCATI
+944 
-955 VESSS
+955 
-960 SPNPAEQFVLPSSPS
+960 
-975 SRLISGN
+975 
-982 TRRHE
+982 
-987 ETLLPAERRR
+987 
-997 TVVEVCEKVVV
+997 
-1008 PQGKTPTPP
+1008 
-1017 VTPFITVNR
+1017 
-1026 LINADKQDSVIEE
+1026 E
-1039 RIVIEKTDQEEAAA
+1039 RIVIEKADQEEEAAA
-1053 NRLMTS
+1053 TAANRPVVPA
-1059 IVEHEQHETTEMST
+1059 VEQKQQETTET
-1073 SVEMSA
+1073 
-1079 TIISTNT
+1079 STN
-1086 VTTKKSTVNSDVHD
+1086 
-1100 PSIAS
+1100 
-1105 IVKST
+1105 IVKKKCD
-1110 VDRPLERSANL
+1110 VDIDMHDAPNAMVATPTADHPLERPTNL
-1121 NLTKQEIGLVDTL
+1121 SLAKQEVSLVDALNT
-1134 HNPNPASPI
+1134 PNPTSPI
-1143 SKQILPLTLSID
+1143 SKQFLSLTLSND
-1155 EEIIADQS
+1155 EEIIADQP
-1163 FLLNPPTSMEPPKEK
+1163 FLLSPPTSVEPPKEK
-1178 PPPPPVDDDENPSP
+1178 PPPPPVDVSDDDNPPP

-1221 VNDDDLESELTLT
+1221 VNDEDFEPELTLT

-1280 EDWTKQPVS
+1280 EDWAKQPVS

-1321 IMEVL
+1321 IIEVL
-1326 EKEEQWRYGDIRE
+1326 EKEEQWRYGDNRE
-1339 YNSDLGERL
+1339 YNSDLGEKL

-1376 KKDDNTRK
+1376 KRDDARK
-1384 QEDASSHEQQQQ
+1384 QEDASSHESPQQ

-1410 TKEEAKEEEA
+1410 TTEKEA
-1420 KYVGDKRKDAELK
+1420 KYIGDKRKDEELET
-1433 MQSEQLRMQNEIE
+1433 QSEQLRMQNKIE
-1446 EKERRVVDACRKE
+1446 EKERRVTDACRKE
-1459 ELRIRTMESQI
+1459 EIRIRTMESQI
-1470 REQENKAL
+1470 REQESKAL
-1478 VGAGLCNNEDEF
+1478 VGTGLSSNEDEF

-1551 YKYHTPTVNY
+1551 YKYHTPAVNY
-1561 RSSMPNLQFQDLP
+1561 RSSMPNLQFQDAP

-1582 IPLTKPRILDQR
+1582 PIPLNKPRILDQR

-1610 IPQQVDASIRENA
+1610 IPQQVDASIRESA
-1623 SATMLANH
+1623 STTTLGNH
-1631 AGQQMSRQTLQALS
+1631 TGQQMSRQTLQALS

-1666 PRGAHDVNYQHWLIQ
+1666 PRGANDVNYQHWLIQ

-1695 PARKSQP
+1695 PARKPQP

-1709 PYNAPTRMDSKPLP
+1709 PYNAPIRTDSKPLP

-1735 NKTQEKPLST
+1735 SKTQEKPLLT
-1745 RKRSEQVHTQEHLTT
+1745 RRRPEQVHNQEHLT
-1760 VQHQS
+1760 VQQQS

-1773 KTHNPP
+1773 KTQHTP
-1779 ITSNN
+1779 IANN
-1784 GNQEKMLSVSGKKKC
+1784 SGNQEKMLSVSGKKKC

>member
-1 MHGVTS
+1 
-7 NEQDIGWTESCKEV
+7 
-21 SFNIE
+21 
-26 GEEYLKKARE
+26 
-36 AGEREEMPASS
+36 MPASS
-47 QAAAIERRNERM
+47 QTAASERRNERVL

-153 RQRRRNKTFSEMMEE
+153 RLRRKNKTFSEMMEE

-228 SDVDNVTDVITS
+228 SDVDNTIDVAS
-240 TMITTTLPTT
+240 STTTSIATLTT
-250 MTTLATTSECNSD
+250 TAATIATTSVT
-263 NSAIATTIAMMTAET
+263 ATIASVA
-278 ATAMPTATT
+278 TATT
-287 TITTS
+287 TADTSKTIESTITPMTTTATTTVPVTTTS
-292 TPTRK
+292 TARK
-297 IFSGFHDSHS
+297 TFGGGFHGNLN
-307 HNQEYDSAT
+307 HNQEYDSGT
-316 TATMSSPEPE
+316 TATTSSPEPE

-344 IPRRSLTGIDSKLE
+344 IPRRSLTGIDSKLDM
-358 ATKSSMNGSK
+358 AKSSLNGSK

-373 DSSKSPLSM
+373 ENSKSPLSM

-395 KASQKSSDSKTNNRL
+395 KASQKSDSKANNRL
-410 SGDFTGTKSIK
+410 SSDFTGTKSIK

-436 GDKTTNKTLNRLSG
+436 SDKATSKTLNRLSG

-470 NKSSVHRKLSTED
+470 SKSSVHRKLSTED

-514 SRLRNGELTVKT
+514 SRSHNGEFTART
-526 IKDRFSAFNDVARN
+526 IKDRLSALDVARS
-540 KDGADKRAPAH
+540 KDATEKREPAH
-551 ASKHPLCFRDQ
+551 VGKHPLCFRDQ

-617 YGRRYPASSS
+617 YGRQYPASSS

-655 EPIDEEIAHHT
+655 EPIDEEIVQHT
-666 GGVIVESRR
+666 SGTIVERR
-675 EIIVEERVKLLPSSV
+675 EVEERIKTMSV
-690 SSIIQK
+690 IQE
-696 DASMPNM
+696 DALASGMI
-703 TVETPNDITTT
+703 VEAPNDTATTRS
-714 THLQFTSPRE
+714 QFTSHRE
-724 AVAVNKGTADSS
+724 AVAVNK
-736 GKLSTNK
+736 
-743 SQPHLETT
+743 
-751 TNPNTS
+751 
-757 RSYTLVCRAA
+757 
-767 THPISKVPSR
+767 
-777 EITSESFSK
+777 
-786 SQTFGKDAAEL
+786 
-797 KTDSEPSLNESVV
+797 
-810 SASLK
+810 
-815 LSIEQA
+815 
-821 IPKFVGQM
+821 
-829 KRQNLVK
+829 
-836 EHSSSN
+836 
-842 TLPSP
+842 
-847 PSSDV
+847 
-852 ILSAETYQLSFPSV
+852 
-866 KTITT
+866 
-871 PIGPSLET
+871 
-879 NPPFSKPTSSR
+879 
-890 TISKI
+890 
-895 PTPLSRKIVKSSPSD
+895 
-910 SVLISSALKTSPS
+910 
-923 KESSAS
+923 
-929 KKSSTNQ
+929 
-936 TSSPIRRM
+936 
-944 SETALPTCATI
+944 
-955 VESSS
+955 
-960 SPNPAEQFVLPSSPS
+960 
-975 SRLISGN
+975 
-982 TRRHE
+982 
-987 ETLLPAERRR
+987 
-997 TVVEVCEKVVV
+997 
-1008 PQGKTPTPP
+1008 
-1017 VTPFITVNR
+1017 
-1026 LINADKQDSVIEE
+1026 E
-1039 RIVIEKTDQEEAAA
+1039 RIVIEKADQEEEAATTAA
-1053 NRLMTS
+1053 NRPVVPA
-1059 IVEHEQHETTEMST
+1059 VEHKHQETTET
-1073 SVEMSA
+1073 SANVVKKKCDVDIDMHDAPNAMVA
-1079 TIISTNT
+1079 T
-1086 VTTKKSTVNSDVHD
+1086 
-1100 PSIAS
+1100 P
-1105 IVKST
+1105 T
-1110 VDRPLERSANL
+1110 VDHPLERPTNL
-1121 NLTKQEIGLVDTL
+1121 SLAKQEVSLVDALNT
-1134 HNPNPASPI
+1134 PNPTSPI
-1143 SKQILPLTLSID
+1143 SKQFLPLTLSND
-1155 EEIIADQS
+1155 EEIIADQP
-1163 FLLNPPTSMEPPKEK
+1163 FLLSPPTSVEPPKEK
-1178 PPPPPVDDDENPSP
+1178 PPPPPVDVSDDDNPPP

-1221 VNDDDLESELTLT
+1221 VNDEDFEPELTLT

-1280 EDWTKQPVS
+1280 EDWAKQPVS

-1321 IMEVL
+1321 IIEVL
-1326 EKEEQWRYGDIRE
+1326 EKEEQWRYGDNRE
-1339 YNSDLGERL
+1339 YNSDLGEKL

-1376 KKDDNTRK
+1376 KRDDARK
-1384 QEDASSHEQQQQ
+1384 QEDASSHEQSQQ
-1396 QHDETAKQRETQAR
+1396 QHDETAKQREIQVR
-1410 TKEEAKEEEA
+1410 TTEKEA
-1420 KYVGDKRKDAELK
+1420 KYIGDKRKDEELET
-1433 MQSEQLRMQNEIE
+1433 QSEQLRMQNEIE
-1446 EKERRVVDACRKE
+1446 EKERRVADACRKE
-1459 ELRIRTMESQI
+1459 EMRIRTMESQI
-1470 REQENKAL
+1470 REQESKAL
-1478 VGAGLCNNEDEF
+1478 VGAGLSSNEDEF

-1537 LQDVAQNSIKNTQQ
+1537 LQDVAQNSIKSTQQ
-1551 YKYHTPTVNY
+1551 YKYHTPAVNY
-1561 RSSMPNLQFQDLP
+1561 RSSMPNLQFQDAP

-1582 IPLTKPRILDQR
+1582 IPLTKPRMLDQR

-1610 IPQQVDASIRENA
+1610 IPQQVDASIRESA
-1623 SATMLANH
+1623 STTTLGNH
-1631 AGQQMSRQTLQALS
+1631 TGQQMSRQTLQALS

-1666 PRGAHDVNYQHWLIQ
+1666 PRGANDVNYQHWLIQ

-1709 PYNAPTRMDSKPLP
+1709 PYNAPIRTDSKPLP

-1735 NKTQEKPLST
+1735 SKTQEKPLLT
-1745 RKRSEQVHTQEHLTT
+1745 RRRPEQVHNQEHLT

-1765 PQYTLQSQ
+1765 SQYTLQSQ
-1773 KTHNPP
+1773 KTQHTP
-1779 ITSNN
+1779 IANN
-1784 GNQEKMLSVSGKKKC
+1784 SGNQEKMLSVSGKKKC

>member
-1 MHGVTS
+1 
-7 NEQDIGWTESCKEV
+7 
-21 SFNIE
+21 
-26 GEEYLKKARE
+26 
-36 AGEREEMPASS
+36 MPAS
-47 QAAAIERRNERM
+47 QTAATERRNDRTL

-216 LSDRDSEIEKSH
+216 LSDRDSEMEKSH
-228 SDVDNVTDVITS
+228 SDVDNATDAAS
-240 TMITTTLPTT
+240 TIS
-250 MTTLATTSECNSD
+250 TTLAASVASTSAAVT
-263 NSAIATTIAMMTAET
+263 SALAATSAAAATTTTETTTAT
-278 ATAMPTATT
+278 ATTTAMPTTVMPSVIATT
-287 TITTS
+287 TTAGTS
-292 TPTRK
+292 STATSSATRK
-297 IFSGFHDSHS
+297 AFGGGF
-307 HNQEYDSAT
+307 HNQEYEPTTIAT
-316 TATMSSPEPE
+316 TSSPEPE

-358 ATKSSMNGSK
+358 GAKSSVNGSK
-368 TNLND
+368 TSLND
-373 DSSKSPLSM
+373 DSKSPLSM

-395 KASQKSSDSKTNNRL
+395 KASQKSNDSKTNNRL
-410 SGDFTGTKSIK
+410 SGDFTGSKSIK
-421 ERLSSLERQKYETEN
+421 ERLSSLEKQKYEAEN
-436 GDKTTNKTLNRLSG
+436 GGSKTLNRLSG

-470 NKSSVHRKLSTED
+470 SKSSVHRKLSTED

-501 SSDESSVPTTTNE
+501 SSDESSSVPTTTASE
-514 SRLRNGELTVKT
+514 SRHNGELTAKT
-526 IKDRFSAFNDVARN
+526 IKDRLSALDAARN
-540 KDGADKRAPAH
+540 KDIVEKRVAVGKH
-551 ASKHPLCFRDQ
+551 ALCFRDQ
-562 ENRVD
+562 ESRID

-587 VFHRSLDSLDADAS
+587 IFHRSLDSLDADAS

-655 EPIDEEIAHHT
+655 EPIDEEIVHT
-666 GGVIVESRR
+666 GSSIVERR
-675 EIIVEERVKLLPSSV
+675 EPPVQEDTPSS
-690 SSIIQK
+690 
-696 DASMPNM
+696 
-703 TVETPNDITTT
+703 TVVEAPNDAAATA
-714 THLQFTSPRE
+714 HQFASHRE
-724 AVAVNKGTADSS
+724 AVAMIKDTADTS
-736 GKLSTNK
+736 GELSTNK
-743 SQPHLETT
+743 SQPQTHVETT
-751 TNPNTS
+751 TNSNTL
-757 RSYTLVCRAA
+757 RSHTSVPRAI
-767 THPISKVPSR
+767 THPSPQAPQRETSPESLSKTR
-777 EITSESFSK
+777 
-786 SQTFGKDAAEL
+786 TFAKDVAEL
-797 KTDSEPSLNESVV
+797 KTESEPSPTESIV

-821 IPKFVGQM
+821 KFASPT
-829 KRQNLVK
+829 KRQNSLK
-836 EHSSSN
+836 EQ
-842 TLPSP
+842 SP
-847 PSSDV
+847 
-852 ILSAETYQLSFPSV
+852 LSVDIGNAETYQLTFPSV
-866 KTITT
+866 RAT
-871 PIGPSLET
+871 LL
-879 NPPFSKPTSSR
+879 PPDSKPSR
-890 TISKI
+890 AASKI
-895 PTPLSRKIVKSSPSD
+895 PTPLPRKTAKSSPTSSD
-910 SVLISSALKTSPS
+910 SALISGPSALKASPS
-923 KESSAS
+923 KTHPGSGN
-929 KKSSTNQ
+929 KSSTGSAPRTSEAAAFPASAESVSSQ
-936 TSSPIRRM
+936 TSS
-944 SETALPTCATI
+944 T
-955 VESSS
+955 
-960 SPNPAEQFVLPSSPS
+960 EQLVASPS
-975 SRLISGN
+975 RIPSARCY
-982 TRRHE
+982 E
-987 ETLLPAERRR
+987 EATTLATPSTERRR

-1008 PQGKTPTPP
+1008 PQGKAPP

-1026 LINADKQDSVIEE
+1026 VNDMQQSPEE
-1039 RIVIEKTDQEEAAA
+1039 RVVIEKADEEEAAA
-1053 NRLMTS
+1053 ATILRPAAPA
-1059 IVEHEQHETTEMST
+1059 VEHEQHERREKTETPMNVGLPATTRKC
-1073 SVEMSA
+1073 VA
-1079 TIISTNT
+1079 DIA
-1086 VTTKKSTVNSDVHD
+1086 VHD
-1100 PSIAS
+1100 APA
-1105 IVKST
+1105 VVAPT
-1110 VDRPLERSANL
+1110 AGLPPDRPANL
-1121 NLTKQEIGLVDTL
+1121 SLTKQEVSPTL
-1134 HNPNPASPI
+1134 SVPASPI
-1143 SKQILPLTLSID
+1143 SGKQILPLALSND
-1155 EEIIADQS
+1155 EEIVAGQP
-1163 FLLNPPTSMEPPKEK
+1163 FLLSPLTSVEPPKEK
-1178 PPPPPVDDDENPSP
+1178 PPPPPVDVSDDDNPP
-1192 EPLKRLNSTRRIKK
+1192 LEPLKRLNSTRRIKK

-1212 SDFLGIEGQ
+1212 SDFLGIEG
-1221 VNDDDLESELTLT
+1221 VNDDDLEPVLTLT

-1253 RRSYDTDSNYEQDS
+1253 RRSFDTDSNYEQDS

-1321 IMEVL
+1321 IIEVL
-1326 EKEEQWRYGDIRE
+1326 EKEEQWRYGNNRE
-1339 YNSDLGERL
+1339 LNSDLGERL

-1357 EKMQLEREAILRC
+1357 EKMQLERERAQEVILRC

-1376 KKDDNTRK
+1376 KRDDNARK
-1384 QEDASSHEQQQQ
+1384 QEGDASQEQQ
-1396 QHDETAKQRETQAR
+1396 QHDETAKQREVQTAAQQA
-1410 TKEEAKEEEA
+1410 TEEEA
-1420 KYVGDKRKDAELK
+1420 KYVEDNKRRDEELE
-1433 MQSEQLRMQNEIE
+1433 MQSEQLRMQNKIE
-1446 EKERRVVDACRKE
+1446 EKERKAADACRKE
-1459 ELRIRTMESQI
+1459 EIRIRTMESQI
-1470 REQENKAL
+1470 REQESKAL
-1478 VGAGLCNNEDEF
+1478 VGDGLSGNEDEF

-1537 LQDVAQNSIKNTQQ
+1537 LQDVAQSSIKSTQQ
-1551 YKYHTPTVNY
+1551 YKYHVPTVNY
-1561 RSSMPNLQFQDLP
+1561 GSSMPNLQFQDTP

-1582 IPLTKPRILDQR
+1582 IPLTKPRMVDQR
-1594 QRDVTIRNSR
+1594 QRDISIIRNSR
-1604 IPSADS
+1604 VPSADS
-1610 IPQQVDASIRENA
+1610 IPQQVDASIRESA
-1623 SATMLANH
+1623 SATTLTIH

-1645 AVPRPR
+1645 AVPRSR
-1651 IVQGDQWVQRRKSDV
+1651 IVHGDQWVQRRKSDV
-1666 PRGAHDVNYQHWLIQ
+1666 PRGAHDLNYQHWLIQ
-1681 EAEQRRINERNQRS
+1681 EAEHRRINERNQRS

-1709 PYNAPTRMDSKPLP
+1709 PYNALTRPDTKPLP

-1745 RKRSEQVHTQEHLTT
+1745 RRRSEQVHSQEHISTI
-1760 VQHQS
+1760 HQS
-1765 PQYTLQSQ
+1765 PQYTLPSQ
-1773 KTHNPP
+1773 KTQHAPV
-1779 ITSNN
+1779 TNN
-1784 GNQEKMLSVSGKKKC
+1784 GGSQEKMLSVSGKKKC

>member
-1 MHGVTS
+1 
-7 NEQDIGWTESCKEV
+7 
-21 SFNIE
+21 
-26 GEEYLKKARE
+26 
-36 AGEREEMPASS
+36 MPASS
-47 QAAAIERRNERM
+47 QTAATERRNDRMM

-174 KLSISLA
+174 KPSISLA
-181 MYNDED
+181 VYNDDD

-228 SDVDNVTDVITS
+228 SDVDNVTDMS
-240 TMITTTLPTT
+240 TTATTTTATILT
-250 MTTLATTSECNSD
+250 TTLATT
-263 NSAIATTIAMMTAET
+263 IASTA
-278 ATAMPTATT
+278 

-292 TPTRK
+292 SAKTTTTTASMPTVTATTVTTTTSTARK
-297 IFSGFHDSHS
+297 AFGSSFHGN
-307 HNQEYDSAT
+307 HNQEYDSTT
-316 TATMSSPEPE
+316 TATTSSPEPE

-358 ATKSSMNGSK
+358 AAKSSLNGSK

-373 DSSKSPLSM
+373 DSSKTPI
-382 VKVDILKRREVFE
+382 VKIDILKRREVFE
-395 KASQKSSDSKTNNRL
+395 KASQKSNDSKANNRL
-410 SGDFTGTKSIK
+410 SGDFTSTKSIK

-436 GDKTTNKTLNRLSG
+436 GDKITSKTLNRLSG

-483 LETVRP
+483 LETVKP
-489 LRERLSTLEKYS
+489 LRDRLSTLEKYS
-501 SSDESSVPTTTNE
+501 SSDESSVPAATSE
-514 SRLRNGELTVKT
+514 LRSHNGELTART
-526 IKDRFSAFNDVARN
+526 IKDRLSALDAVRS
-540 KDGADKRAPAH
+540 KDITDKRGPAH
-551 ASKHPLCFRDQ
+551 VAKHLLCFRDQ
-562 ENRVD
+562 ESRVD

-655 EPIDEEIAHHT
+655 EPIDEEIVQHT
-666 GGVIVESRR
+666 SGATVERR
-675 EIIVEERVKLLPSSV
+675 EAVVEERVKLTSGVQEDVLTSS
-690 SSIIQK
+690 
-696 DASMPNM
+696 D
-703 TVETPNDITTT
+703 T
-714 THLQFTSPRE
+714 THSQFASHRE
-724 AVAVNKGTADSS
+724 TVAINK
-736 GKLSTNK
+736 
-743 SQPHLETT
+743 
-751 TNPNTS
+751 
-757 RSYTLVCRAA
+757 
-767 THPISKVPSR
+767 
-777 EITSESFSK
+777 
-786 SQTFGKDAAEL
+786 
-797 KTDSEPSLNESVV
+797 
-810 SASLK
+810 
-815 LSIEQA
+815 
-821 IPKFVGQM
+821 
-829 KRQNLVK
+829 
-836 EHSSSN
+836 
-842 TLPSP
+842 
-847 PSSDV
+847 
-852 ILSAETYQLSFPSV
+852 
-866 KTITT
+866 
-871 PIGPSLET
+871 
-879 NPPFSKPTSSR
+879 
-890 TISKI
+890 
-895 PTPLSRKIVKSSPSD
+895 
-910 SVLISSALKTSPS
+910 
-923 KESSAS
+923 
-929 KKSSTNQ
+929 
-936 TSSPIRRM
+936 
-944 SETALPTCATI
+944 
-955 VESSS
+955 
-960 SPNPAEQFVLPSSPS
+960 
-975 SRLISGN
+975 
-982 TRRHE
+982 
-987 ETLLPAERRR
+987 
-997 TVVEVCEKVVV
+997 
-1008 PQGKTPTPP
+1008 
-1017 VTPFITVNR
+1017 
-1026 LINADKQDSVIEE
+1026 E
-1039 RIVIEKTDQEEAAA
+1039 RIVIEKAEEETEVVAATNHPVASAVDHEPQEITQETP
-1053 NRLMTS
+1053 TS
-1059 IVEHEQHETTEMST
+1059 IGMPAMTTMRT
-1073 SVEMSA
+1073 C
-1079 TIISTNT
+1079 
-1086 VTTKKSTVNSDVHD
+1086 VTDSDVHD
-1100 PSIAS
+1100 APVNT
-1105 IVKST
+1105 IVTST
-1110 VDRPLERSANL
+1110 PNYSLEQSANL
-1121 NLTKQEIGLVDTL
+1121 NTTNQELNLIDTL
-1134 HNPNPASPI
+1134 NSSSPASPI
-1143 SKQILPLTLSID
+1143 SKQILPLTLSTD

-1163 FLLNPPTSMEPPKEK
+1163 FLLNPPTSVEPPKEK
-1178 PPPPPVDDDENPSP
+1178 PPPPPVDISDDEKDPPP

-1212 SDFLGIEGQ
+1212 SDFLGIEG
-1221 VNDDDLESELTLT
+1221 VNDDDLEPELTLT
-1234 KPPDMAAIL
+1234 KPPNMAAIL

-1280 EDWTKQPVS
+1280 EDWAKQPVS

-1321 IMEVL
+1321 IIEVL
-1326 EKEEQWRYGDIRE
+1326 EKEEQWRYGDNRE
-1339 YNSDLGERL
+1339 YSSDLGERL

-1376 KKDDNTRK
+1376 KRDDNARK
-1384 QEDASSHEQQQQ
+1384 QEDISSREQEQQQ
-1396 QHDETAKQRETQAR
+1396 HNETAKQREINAGTA
-1410 TKEEAKEEEA
+1410 EEKA
-1420 KYVGDKRKDAELK
+1420 KYVEDKRKDGKKTE
-1433 MQSEQLRMQNEIE
+1433 MQSEQLRMQNKIE
-1446 EKERRVVDACRKE
+1446 EKERRVADACRKE
-1459 ELRIRTMESQI
+1459 EMRIRTIENQI
-1470 REQENKAL
+1470 REQENKTL
-1478 VGAGLCNNEDEF
+1478 VGAGLSSNEDEF

-1512 QRNNLAYREQKQL
+1512 QRNNLAYREQKQQ
-1525 RLAEQLQEQWKS
+1525 RLVEQLQEQWKS

-1551 YKYHTPTVNY
+1551 YKYYVPATVNY
-1561 RSSMPNLQFQDLP
+1561 RSSMPNLQFQDAP
-1574 RRRPPPPP
+1574 KRRPPPPP
-1582 IPLTKPRILDQR
+1582 VPLTKPRMPDQK

-1610 IPQQVDASIRENA
+1610 IPQQVNASILE
-1623 SATMLANH
+1623 SSSTITLTNH
-1631 AGQQMSRQTLQALS
+1631 ASQQMSKQTLQALS

-1651 IVQGDQWVQRRKSDV
+1651 LVQGDQWVQRRKSDV

-1681 EAEQRRINERNQRS
+1681 EAEQRRINERNQVM
-1695 PARKSQP
+1695 RKSQS

-1709 PYNAPTRMDSKPLP
+1709 PYNALIRADSKPLP

-1735 NKTQEKPLST
+1735 NKTQDKPLST
-1745 RKRSEQVHTQEHLTT
+1745 RRRQEQIHNQEPCGNRVST
-1760 VQHQS
+1760 VQHQ
-1765 PQYTLQSQ
+1765 PLQYTVQSQ
-1773 KTHNPP
+1773 KTQNAP
-1779 ITSNN
+1779 TASNN